1 MKLTLASKSAART
14 TVLSGAGVP
23 FATAGAGVDE
33 DAVKR
38 TLLAEGAGPKEIAG
52 ALAEAKAVAVSTGRE
67 GLVIGADQTLWLVM
81 HSDLAGSRR
90 VRVLADH
97 LIALFADHQDRLAMP

>member
-1 MKLTLASKSAART
+1 APAPRRGGPCRGEANRC
-14 TVLSGAGVP
+14 GAQVS
-23 FATAGAGVDE
+23 
-33 DAVKR
+33 
-38 TLLAEGAGPKEIAG
+38 
-52 ALAEAKAVAVSTGRE
+52 AVSA
-67 GLVIGADQTLWLVM
+67 GLGLGVLPHFMARASGLQCLQPEIGADQTLWLVM